1 MQMEG
6 FSPLDSRVSF
16 RLQKPL
22 GYLKKPLENKQK
34 SSITIWKSNSLCC
47 ILTSRARAS
56 VFACDLND
64 YGIHRKAIDHIKVL
78 ESVFME
84 RRQHEHLG

>member
-1 MQMEG
+1 MG
-6 FSPLDSRVSF
+6 VLGLLDPKTFSLIPKPF
-16 RLQKPL
+16 R
-22 GYLKKPLENKQK
+22 YLKKALENKQK

-64 YGIHRKAIDHIKVL
+64 YGIHRRAIDHIKVL